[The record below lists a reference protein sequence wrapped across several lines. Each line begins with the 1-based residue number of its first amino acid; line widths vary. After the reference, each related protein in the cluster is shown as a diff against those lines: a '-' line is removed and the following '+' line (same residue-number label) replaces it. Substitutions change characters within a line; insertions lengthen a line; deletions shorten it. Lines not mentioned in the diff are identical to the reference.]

1 MAGITLEQAQASL
14 DAYLAAEAKILKGQ
28 KVELDGRS
36 LTRADM
42 DAVQRGITTWDARV
56 KQLAGQS
63 AGRSRMRTVRP
74 GG

>member
-28 KVELDGRS
+28 KVELDGRV
-36 LTRADM
+36 LTRANLAD
-42 DAVQRGITTWDARV
+42 VQIGITTWDARV
-56 KQLAGQS
+56 KQLAGQAS
-63 AGRSRMRTVRP
+63 GRGRMRTVRP